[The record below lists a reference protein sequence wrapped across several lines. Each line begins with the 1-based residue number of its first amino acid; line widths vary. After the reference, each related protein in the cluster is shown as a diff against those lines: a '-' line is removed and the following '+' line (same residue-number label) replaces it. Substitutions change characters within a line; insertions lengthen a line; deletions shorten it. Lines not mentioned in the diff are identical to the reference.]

1 MAESTQPTRGTTA
14 SAISNGAVRLF
25 HEYTGR
31 GPTKARTTING
42 DNVLIL
48 FGDVLTKGER
58 MLAENGD
65 AAAVLQMRHRF
76 QDAMRGDLVGM
87 VEGLV
92 GRKVVAFMSANH
104 ISPDMAAEVF
114 VLEPLAD
121 TEETATIPAGT
132 DTQA

>member
-1 MAESTQPTRGTTA
+1 MSDTQQLARGSTS

-31 GPTKARTTING
+31 GPTKARTTITD
-42 DNVLIL
+42 DNIVIV
-48 FGDVLTKGER
+48 FGDVLTKGEK

-65 AAAVLQMRHRF
+65 AEVVLQMRHRF
-76 QDAMRGDLVGM
+76 QNAMREDLIGM
-87 VEGLV
+87 VEEHA

-114 VLEPLAD
+114 VLEPLSDNERPATSGAEAD
-121 TEETATIPAGT
+121 A
-132 DTQA
+132 

>member
-1 MAESTQPTRGTTA
+1 MSESTQPTRGTTA

-48 FGDVLTKGER
+48 FGDVLTKGEKK
-58 MLAENGD
+58 LAENGD

-76 QDAMRGDLVGM
+76 QDAMREDLVRM
-87 VEGLV
+87 VEQLV
-92 GRKVVAFMSANH
+92 ERKVVAFMSANH
-104 ISPDMAAEVF
+104 ISPDMAAEIF

-121 TEETATIPAGT
+121 TEQTTAIPGGT
-132 DTQA
+132 GTRT